1 MVVNNALLLR
11 TFQIGSTRHRDE
23 GLRIAVTRRPPR
35 GVPKSEWGSHGRFDV
50 WFPVLAPSQ
59 VLLRRTK
66 KANLEDARTRAAFFA
81 AYEKEL
87 NRPEARH
94 IVGLIA
100 AIARHTPI
108 AVGCYCDDERRCHR
122 SVLKRVIEESRTSL

>member
-1 MVVNNALLLR
+1 MKHSTSLLS
-11 TFQIGSTRHRDE
+11 TFQIGTTRHRGE

-59 VLLRRTK
+59 VLLRRTRN
-66 KANLEDARTRAAFFA
+66 ANLEDARTRAAFFA
-81 AYEKEL
+81 AYEREL
-87 NRPEARH
+87 KRPEARY

-100 AIARHTPI
+100 AIARHTPL
-108 AVGCYCDDERRCHR
+108 AVGCYCQDERRCHR
-122 SVLKRVIEESRTSL
+122 SVLKRVIEESSTSL